1 MTVELAVTSE
11 GPAGDTIQGDR
22 DVRKLRPRWF
32 APLLALAMIAAA
44 CGNGEEAPEEPD
56 DTTEEA
62 ADPDAPD
69 DEEPA
74 DAAPEGAP
82 DDAQLVI
89 DRSFDLV
96 TNDPHRQFEA
106 TGTIL
111 HHATHDTLLA
121 YPTTDITEPQ
131 PNVAES
137 WEVNDDATEFVFQIR
152 DDIEFADG
160 TPLTAADVEF
170 SLTRLVN
177 LAGNPSFIFAGNT
190 TVATGDY
197 EVTITSEEPN
207 PALPF
212 ILTNSSTAIV
222 NSELV
227 QANGG
232 SADEDAPETD
242 TADEWFNGEGGE
254 GSGSGPYFVESF
266 DTETEVVLTRNDN
279 YWGEL
284 PEWPRVV
291 LRNNEASA
299 QRLNVQSGE
308 SQLALD
314 VSGDDLEGLPDE
326 LTIAS
331 DPAAVTFFIFANQNP
346 EISEVTTN
354 PDFVE
359 AVRYGIDYD
368 GIAELGGLGVRQA
381 CGILPDMLLG
391 ALPDED
397 CVERDLDRAIEA
409 FERSGVGDTPVELEY
424 PSDFSANGMTFGP
437 IAERVQANLA
447 EVGINLELAPTPIAT
462 ALDNYREGIEEM
474 GLWLWNAGYP
484 EPSYYLAFN
493 PGELVGLRAGWAGGS
508 ADEVNELGDGASRI
522 VDDAERHEAYQEWE
536 RALQEQGPYITL
548 IQPSTA
554 LVADPIVTNVEFH
567 PTYIVDIGRLGY
579 GG

>member
-1 MTVELAVTSE
+1 M
-11 GPAGDTIQGDR
+11 
-22 DVRKLRPRWF
+22 RKLRRGWI
-32 APLLALAMIAAA
+32 APLVALALIATA
-44 CGNGEEAPEEPD
+44 CGNGDDADTPDTD
-56 DTTEEA
+56 DTDVEESDTDDGDETDDT
-62 ADPDAPD
+62 ADD
-69 DEEPA
+69 A
-74 DAAPEGAP
+74 DAEPSAGAP
-82 DDAQLVI
+82 DDATLVI

-106 TGTIL
+106 TGTVL
-111 HHATHDTLLA
+111 HHATFDTLLA
-121 YPTTDITEPQ
+121 FPTTDITEPQ
-131 PNVAES
+131 PNIAES
-137 WEVNDDATEFVFQIR
+137 FEVNDDATEFVFTIR
-152 DDIEFADG
+152 EGIEFADG

-170 SLTRLVN
+170 SLNRLTNV
-177 LAGNPSFIFAGNT
+177 AGNPSFLLAGT
-190 TVATGDY
+190 TTTATGDF
-197 EVTITSEEPN
+197 EVTVTTDEPN
-207 PALPF
+207 PSIPF

-227 QANGG
+227 SANGG
-232 SADEDAPETD
+232 AADEGASESD
-242 TADEWFNGEGGE
+242 TADEWFNTDGGQ
-254 GSGSGPYFVESF
+254 GAGSGPYYVVSF
-266 DTETEVVLTRNDN
+266 DTETEVILERNDN
-279 YWGEL
+279 YWGDL

-291 LRNNEASA
+291 LRNNEAST

-314 VSGDDLEGLPDE
+314 ISGDDLEGLPDE

-331 DPAAVTFFIFANQNP
+331 DPAAVTFFLFANQNP

-368 GIAELGGLGVRQA
+368 AVAELGGAGVRQA
-381 CGILPDMLLG
+381 CGILPDMLFG
-391 ALPDED
+391 ALPDDE
-397 CVERDLDRAIEA
+397 CVTRDLDRAIEA

-424 PSDFSANGMTFGP
+424 PSDFSANGLTFGP
-437 IAERVQANLA
+437 LAERVQANLA

-462 ALDNYREGIEEM
+462 ALDNYREGVEEM

-493 PGELVGLRAGWAGGS
+493 PGELVGLRAGWAAGE
-508 ADEVNELGDGASRI
+508 ADRVNELGNSASQI
-522 VDDAERHEAYQEWE
+522 VDDTERGEAYQEWE
-536 RALQEQGPYITL
+536 RALAEQGPYLPL
-548 IQPSTA
+548 IQPSTS